1 MGRQR
6 RGPECH
12 CPMRSRLLQPFRGD
26 CVRNPERVAGIP
38 EWPGLHRKRRTCH
51 QQCSSWCLP
60 WRMRDQRTGCHAWP
74 DGTCCPHG
82 TRWHPWGRGAKR
94 QGWQWE
100 HGQSGGSSS
109 GPGRETAFP
118 WIVSPQRFFG
128 KHLERRRP
136 HSDVDGKCHH
146 QKCWTNHR
154 RIGHLCLS
162 AETPCFGGWDHTPP
176 YTLDAHK
183 VLKWVTDTV
192 QAPAGLGSAFAR
204 NYVSFNHSLGGTSG
218 FPEHDAAKFI
228 VVLGWA
234 QKDAHRR
241 RETDSVLQGMQQSL
255 RNLATDLY
263 NAAHACPH
271 LFLAALKSG
280 SHPTKCGLCV
290 PVFGFRLGG
299 GFSNFDKLR
308 SKDVLV
314 PESKA
319 FVSYLQEMLKICD
332 RNKASALL
340 ATEMDIGHLRS
351 IVKEELRRGW
361 LGHSKVMSWKD
372 TAIGDVLWGDGGN
385 CTWGG
390 ALHVFIDIFIDNVFV
405 DDVQPLSVSA
415 LYVFGVS
422 VIVPGFDVVA

>member
-1 MGRQR
+1 
-6 RGPECH
+6 
-12 CPMRSRLLQPFRGD
+12 MRPNSSLFS
-26 CVRNPERVAGIP
+26 AG
-38 EWPGLHRKRRTCH
+38 LRKTHTAAGRRTLCCRE
-51 QQCSSWCLP
+51 CSNPCGI
-60 WRMRDQRTGCHAWP
+60 WRQIC
-74 DGTCCPHG
+74 
-82 TRWHPWGRGAKR
+82 
-94 QGWQWE
+94 
-100 HGQSGGSSS
+100 
-109 GPGRETAFP
+109 
-118 WIVSPQRFFG
+118 I
-128 KHLERRRP
+128 
-136 HSDVDGKCHH
+136 
-146 QKCWTNHR
+146 
-154 RIGHLCLS
+154 
-162 AETPCFGGWDHTPP
+162 
-176 YTLDAHK
+176 TLLMP
-183 VLKWVTDTV
+183 V
-192 QAPAGLGSAFAR
+192 
-204 NYVSFNHSLGGTSG
+204 
-218 FPEHDAAKFI
+218 
-228 VVLGWA
+228 
-234 QKDAHRR
+234 
-241 RETDSVLQGMQQSL
+241 
-255 RNLATDLY
+255 
-263 NAAHACPH
+263 PH